1 MVLLDEDSIALA
13 AATPQANGS
22 SIPSGLGQ
30 QKLGI
35 LLGSNEAG
43 DPASWR
49 GGVPASGELVSSSA
63 SSPYLVAAQ
72 TAAAAAHVRLQVELE
87 QAAFPFVGGW
97 STGAPAPPRQL
108 PAQFVD
114 SFPALVTAQIGW
126 PPPNE
131 TAMRAAAAVTSLVP
145 GGKRGLALPAQEAV
159 FAMRNGP
166 YLMSTWVAKLVVSS
180 AGAGGPGSTAGVGA
194 AQRGV
199 LAMAVTMFDAG
210 GVPAD
215 RSLAFPFVLD
225 RDPPRARL
233 GCAGSATFC
242 AAISASLAID
252 GAQLPLEAPAAE
264 SNGDPALWTSGNW
277 TTASAEASGLLLA
290 GAPATLDWLA
300 AGGLSSTAAGQSLLR
315 APFPPGSRVPPAVQS
330 LDQASMELTAMC
342 GEVAPATVI
351 QAQRAGAR
359 WQPGGYL
366 DD

>member
-1 MVLLDEDSIALA
+1 ADRSGPQLSIKGTNRGLSQQCPSAWTSRFAANTLLVPAAEAALDMPDLAEDDGLDSRCARTLPLFRGMSAGGPLDANTFFGDQRMGATATVEVSGEAQSLAQASMVLLDEDSIALA

-63 SSPYLVAAQ
+63 SSPYLIAAQ

-87 QAAFPFVGGW
+87 QAAFPFEGGW

-114 SFPALVTAQIGW
+114 SFPALVTAQIAW
-126 PPPNE
+126 PLPNE

-180 AGAGGPGSTAGVGA
+180 AG
-194 AQRGV
+194 
-199 LAMAVTMFDAG
+199 
-210 GVPAD
+210 
-215 RSLAFPFVLD
+215 
-225 RDPPRARL
+225 
-233 GCAGSATFC
+233 
-242 AAISASLAID
+242 
-252 GAQLPLEAPAAE
+252 
-264 SNGDPALWTSGNW
+264 
-277 TTASAEASGLLLA
+277 
-290 GAPATLDWLA
+290 
-300 AGGLSSTAAGQSLLR
+300 
-315 APFPPGSRVPPAVQS
+315 
-330 LDQASMELTAMC
+330 
-342 GEVAPATVI
+342 
-351 QAQRAGAR
+351 
-359 WQPGGYL
+359 
-366 DD
+366 